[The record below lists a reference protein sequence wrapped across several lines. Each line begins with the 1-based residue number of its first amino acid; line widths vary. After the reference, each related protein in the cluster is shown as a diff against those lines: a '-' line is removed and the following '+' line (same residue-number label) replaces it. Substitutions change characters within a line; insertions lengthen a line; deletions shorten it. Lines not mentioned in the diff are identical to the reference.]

1 LNKKR
6 GVHVAIK
13 NNKHWHT
20 ISKNIQTGSMLQA
33 HQTANDSE
41 EDVPS
46 TPRPEEQDPSYIHPP
61 NIKKQHMEAKWRR
74 MRNPGLQNFI
84 FMEFV

>member
-1 LNKKR
+1 M
-6 GVHVAIK
+6 HVAIK
-13 NNKHWHT
+13 NNKHWHA

-33 HQTANDSE
+33 HQTADDSE

-46 TPRPEEQDPSYIHPP
+46 TPRPEEQDAHPP
-61 NIKKQHMEAKWRR
+61 NIKKQHMEAKRRR
-74 MRNPGLQNFI
+74 MRNPGLHNFI